1 MQLETIRRI
10 VIDAQERGMAQL
22 TGKLRD
28 LAGAQ
33 GDFAR
38 VAEASATST
47 DKNAKTAE
55 RAARV
60 FARENLK
67 YDSAA
72 KDLLALSR
80 AYDVATAALQ
90 QGQTDVAGFTRLMEG
105 ATAATRRNKEVLAE
119 QAAVAGAAAQAQI
132 AEAARVDAAM
142 AQYAAMAAKR
152 QQDAIAMEERAA
164 SERQRNQA

>member
-1 MQLETIRRI
+1 MLRQPAVILPKRQRRRQLALIR
-10 VIDAQERGMAQL
+10 ML
-22 TGKLRD
+22 
-28 LAGAQ
+28 
-33 GDFAR
+33 
-38 VAEASATST
+38 
-47 DKNAKTAE
+47 NTAE

-72 KDLLALSR
+72 KDLLALGR
-80 AYDVATAALQ
+80 AYDIATAALQ
-90 QGQTDVAGFTRLMEG
+90 QGQTDIAGYTRLMDG
-105 ATAATRRNKEVLAE
+105 ATAATRRNKEVVAE
-119 QAAVAGAAAQAQI
+119 QAAVAKAAAQAQI

-164 SERQRNQA
+164 AERQRNASQRFSQRVDELTASLGPRNGTGCRI